1 MLCGIAGEIAFQ
13 GARADRAS
21 VNRMARSLGVP
32 NQNNTVWHDSWLAL
46 SQVPLQNYASDTALQ
61 PTIDAER
68 RLAIV
73 FSGRLFN
80 QDELLAQLSIDYSLH
95 STTDADIVLAAYD
108 RWGDGFVER
117 LLGSFAIAITDRR
130 RQRVLLVRDRL
141 GIQPLYTAR
150 LNGTLRFASTLPAL
164 AASGGIPTTIDPVAL
179 HHYMSWHSIVPA
191 PRTILTGIKK
201 LPPATMQ
208 TIEADGQ
215 IRERVYWQPNY
226 QRSNQYADW
235 HHDDW
240 QQAIHQ
246 ALQTAV
252 TRSQAPNEPPGVQ
265 LSGGLDSSLLVAL
278 LAESGQQQLSTF
290 SIGFDDAGEQ
300 QGNEFKY
307 SEKVADVF
315 GTNHHVL
322 RLGASDV
329 AEALDDAVLAMTE
342 PMASHDVPAFFLHA
356 QSVAKQAK
364 TIQCGQGA
372 DEIFA
377 GYTYHGA
384 AASIPR
390 EAALA
395 TFANSFVDNDHQ
407 DLAEILNPQ
416 WLVRTDVSNEL
427 LAEALDAPGADTA
440 LDAVLRLETQLFLAD
455 DPVKRVTN
463 MSMATGL
470 EACLPFL
477 DHELVELVL
486 ACPNEL
492 KTAQGGKGILKD
504 IGRNLLPHDVIDR
517 PKGYFPVPALGH
529 LEGSILA
536 KVREALLAPEARER
550 GLFRA
555 GYLDTLLTNPNDHYV
570 PTGGNTLWKLG
581 VLELWLQH
589 HDLG

>member
-1 MLCGIAGEIAFQ
+1 MLCGIAGEVAFQ
-13 GARADRAS
+13 GARADPAS
-21 VNRMARSLGVP
+21 VKRMARVLGDP
-32 NQNNTVWHDSWLAL
+32 NQHNSIWHDPWIAL
-46 SQVPLQNYASDTALQ
+46 SQVPLQNDTSDNALQ
-61 PTIDAER
+61 PTIDADR
-68 RLAIV
+68 DLAIV

-80 QDELLAQLSIDYSLH
+80 QAELLAQLSIDYSLR

-108 RWGDGFVER
+108 RWGEDFVER

-130 RQRVLLVRDRL
+130 RQRVLLIRDRL
-141 GIQPLYTAR
+141 GIQPLYIAS
-150 LNGTLRFASTLPAL
+150 LNGKLRFASTLPAL
-164 AASGGIPTTIDPVAL
+164 AASGGIATTIDPVAL

-191 PRTILTGIKK
+191 PRTILAGIKK
-201 LPPATMQ
+201 LPPATIQ
-208 TIEADGQ
+208 LIESDGQ
-215 IRERVYWQPNY
+215 IRERVYWKPNY
-226 QRSNQYADW
+226 QRSARYADW
-235 HHDDW
+235 RREDW

-252 TRSQAPNEPPGVQ
+252 TRSQVPNEPPGVQ

-278 LAESGQQQLSTF
+278 LAESGQQQISTF
-290 SIGFDDAGEQ
+290 SIGFDDAGDNR
-300 QGNEFKY
+300 GNEFRY
-307 SEKVADVF
+307 SEKVADAF
-315 GTNHHVL
+315 GTDHHVL

-329 AEALDDAVLAMTE
+329 ADVLDDAVLAMAE
-342 PMASHDVPAFFLHA
+342 PMASHDVPAFYLHA
-356 QSVAKQAK
+356 QSVVQQAK
-364 TIQCGQGA
+364 SLQCGQGA

-377 GYTYHGA
+377 GYSYHGA

-390 EAALA
+390 QAALA
-395 TFANSFVDNDHQ
+395 TFADSFVDNNHQ
-407 DLAEILNPQ
+407 DLAGILNPQ
-416 WLVRTDVSNEL
+416 WLTHTDVSNEL

-477 DHELVELVL
+477 DHELIELVI

-492 KTAQGGKGILKD
+492 KAAQGGKGILKD
-504 IGRNLLPHDVIDR
+504 IGRSLLPHDVIDR
-517 PKGYFPVPALGH
+517 PKGYFPVPALGQ
-529 LEGSILA
+529 LEGTILA

-555 GYLDTLLTNPNDHYV
+555 GYLDTLLTNPNVYYV